1 MTRPLLLSL
10 LLLLTLAA
18 ACKRGEPEHEDHPD
32 AHAEEEKKGEDHGH
46 EEDEERV
53 HVDPSMLR
61 DLRLTVAPVQVRPG
75 GEGVTALGELSVNE
89 GAYAE
94 VGSPLPARIVAL
106 HASPGEQVKAGA
118 ALAQLQAP
126 ELGRARAELQAAAA
140 RAHAARAAA
149 TRKRTLATERVVAER
164 EAQEAEAQAAAA
176 EAELA
181 AAKATLAALGA
192 DAVGGAKGSSVFT
205 LRSPVDGLV
214 IERRG
219 RVGQMAEPSQTL
231 FEVGDLSELWL
242 TVHAF
247 ERDAVR
253 VHPGAEA
260 RVSLAALP
268 GKAFSAKVTRVG
280 ARVDAQSRTVPVR
293 LELPNPDG
301 QLKPGM
307 SATAFIPLGEKDETL
322 MAVPLMALQ
331 QVEGGWSV
339 FLPTQEPG
347 AFERRAVGRGR
358 TLGNEVEVLS
368 GLKAGEKV
376 VVEGAFLLK
385 AEAEKAAGGGESH
398 AH

>member
-1 MTRPLLLSL
+1 VTRLLLP
-10 LLLLTLAA
+10 LLLLTLA
-18 ACKRGEPEHEDHPD
+18 ACKRGEPEHDEHAD
-32 AHAEEEKKGEDHGH
+32 AHAEKEEGEAHGH
-46 EEDEERV
+46 DEDEGRV

-61 DLRLTVAPVQVRPG
+61 DLRITVAPVQVRPG

-94 VGSPLPARIVAL
+94 VGSPLPARILAL
-106 HASPGEQVKAGA
+106 HATPGERVKTGA
-118 ALAQLQAP
+118 PLAQLQAP
-126 ELGRARAELQAAAA
+126 ELGRARSELQATAA
-140 RAHAARAAA
+140 RAQAARASAA
-149 TRKRTLATERVVAER
+149 RKRTLATERVVAER
-164 EAQEAEAQAAAA
+164 EAQEAEAEAAAA
-176 EAELA
+176 EAELGA
-181 AAKATLAALGA
+181 ARATLAALGA
-192 DAVGGAKGSSVFT
+192 DAAGGAKGSSVFT
-205 LRSPVDGLV
+205 LRSPVDGVV
-214 IERRG
+214 IDRRG

-301 QLKPGM
+301 LLKPGM
-307 SATAFIPLGEKDETL
+307 SATAFIPLGGKDETL

-331 QVEGGWSV
+331 QLEGGWSV
-339 FLPTQEPG
+339 FLPTDEPG

>member
-1 MTRPLLLSL
+1 VTRLLLSL
-10 LLLLTLAA
+10 LLLSLA
-18 ACKRGEPEHEDHPD
+18 ACKRGEPEHDEHPD
-32 AHAEEEKKGEDHGH
+32 AHAEEKEAEGHGHAGEDEG
-46 EEDEERV
+46 RV

-61 DLRLTVAPVQVRPG
+61 DLRITVAPVQVRPG

-89 GAYAE
+89 AAYAE

-106 HASPGEQVKAGA
+106 HVAPGERVKAGA

-126 ELGRARAELQAAAA
+126 ELGRARSELQSTAA
-140 RAHAARAAA
+140 RAQAARAAA

-164 EAQEAEAQAAAA
+164 EAQEAEAAAAGA

-181 AAKATLAALGA
+181 AARATLAALGA
-192 DAVGGAKGSSVFT
+192 DAAGGAKGSSVFT
-205 LRSPVDGLV
+205 LRSPVDGVV
-214 IERRG
+214 IDRRG
-219 RVGQMAEPSQTL
+219 RMGQRAEPSQTL

-253 VHPGAEA
+253 VHAGAEA

-268 GKAFSAKVTRVG
+268 GQAFNAKVTRVG

-301 QLKPGM
+301 LLKPGM

-331 QVEGGWSV
+331 QLEGGWSV
-339 FLPTQEPG
+339 FLPTDEPG

-368 GLKAGEKV
+368 GLKEGEKV